1 MVGMSS
7 SEPLVP
13 PRHDIEPLPPHP
25 SAPDP
30 LPVES
35 YDEPPLS
42 APPVI
47 DKPAGKEQDKRA
59 KGKSALPP
67 NEASK
72 FTRAGALWSALA
84 VGFLILVLLL
94 VFIVQNGDST
104 TIHMFGWA
112 WQLPVGVALLLA
124 AIAGGLLTFL
134 AGSVRILQLRRA
146 AKKNLKAGL

>member
-1 MVGMSS
+1 MSSS

-13 PRHDIEPLPPHP
+13 PESNLEPLPPHP
-25 SAPDP
+25 PAPEP
-30 LPVES
+30 LPVDS
-35 YDEPPLS
+35 SGKPP
-42 APPVI
+42 AKKKPVV
-47 DKPAGKEQDKRA
+47 
-59 KGKSALPP
+59 PP

-84 VGFLILVLLL
+84 VGFLVLVLLL

-112 WQLPVGVALLLA
+112 WNLPVGVALLLG

-146 AKKNLKAGL
+146 AKINLKAGL

>member
-7 SEPLVP
+7 SEPSVP
-13 PRHDIEPLPPHP
+13 PRQNIEPLPPHP
-25 SAPDP
+25 SVPES
-30 LPVES
+30 LPAES
-35 YDEPPLS
+35 YDEPPLA
-42 APPVI
+42 APPVK
-47 DKPAGKEQDKRA
+47 DKSA
-59 KGKSALPP
+59 KGKPVLPP

-134 AGSVRILQLRRA
+134 AGSVRIIQLRRA